1 MSLSPEESVILVPK
15 LRILLPLRLCKNLR
29 AHCGAGKVVARGNG
43 QHRTHSSL
51 RVVSVSR
58 LHHQIFLLGSQMDP
72 AVTRSRIGLIG
83 SVAKAVLA
91 AQFVLNLS
99 VDLVDG
105 LFLGILKKPCAGFL

>member
-1 MSLSPEESVILVPK
+1 FKSIF
-15 LRILLPLRLCKNLR
+15 LLPRNSSCKNLR
-29 AHCGAGKVVARGNG
+29 AHCGAETNSGNVVARGNG

-58 LHHQIFLLGSQMDP
+58 VPHQIFLLGSQMDP
-72 AVTRSRIGLIG
+72 AVTRSRIGPIG